1 MAIRDEIR
9 VYRMENKEIG
19 GLPACTA
26 HAQREALL
34 QYANGR
40 QKPVTDFT
48 GVLTNGQREMRRQL
62 QHVAFI
68 LLDAAHVGDGR
79 TVDAHEAATRRPA
92 QELLPPLI
100 TPNLL

>member
-1 MAIRDEIR
+1 
-9 VYRMENKEIG
+9 MENV
-19 GLPACTA
+19 PACTA
-26 HAQREALL
+26 HAQRDTLL